1 MTGRGNYICVKLKE
15 PYKLTI
21 GRKKKKKVLC
31 KYKFKIN
38 NASYLTI
45 TNRSLEGAQRIA
57 DRSAKRSTYNE
68 GSAVLFTITK
78 IYEST

>member
-1 MTGRGNYICVKLKE
+1 MTGRENYVCVNLKE
-15 PYKLTI
+15 SYKLTI
-21 GRKKKKKVLC
+21 VGRGKRNVNMNKKALC

-68 GSAVLFTITK
+68 GFAVLFT
-78 IYEST
+78 